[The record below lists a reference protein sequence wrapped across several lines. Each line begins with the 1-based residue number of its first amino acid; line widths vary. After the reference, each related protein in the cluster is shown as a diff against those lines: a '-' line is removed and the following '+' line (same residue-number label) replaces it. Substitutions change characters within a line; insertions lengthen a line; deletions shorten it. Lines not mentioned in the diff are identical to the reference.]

1 MYYLNWIDYSNLVT
15 GSTRLKLNQ
24 ANLKKI
30 KYFDVPTEIKN
41 EIVSKIEIFFK
52 IIESFNI

>member
-1 MYYLNWIDYSNLVT
+1 MYYLNWIDYTNLVT

-41 EIVSKIEIFFK
+41 EIVSKIEILFK
-52 IIESFNI
+52 LIESFNI

>member
-1 MYYLNWIDYSNLVT
+1 MYYLNWIDYTNLVT

-30 KYFDVPTEIKN
+30 KYFDVPAKIKN
-41 EIVSKIEIFFK
+41 EIVSKIEILFK

>member
-1 MYYLNWIDYSNLVT
+1 MYYLNWIDYTNLVT

-41 EIVSKIEIFFK
+41 EIVSKIEILFK

>member
-1 MYYLNWIDYSNLVT
+1 MYYLNWIDYTNLVT

-30 KYFDVPTEIKN
+30 KYFDVPAEIKMKLL
-41 EIVSKIEIFFK
+41 VKLK
-52 IIESFNI
+52 YYLK